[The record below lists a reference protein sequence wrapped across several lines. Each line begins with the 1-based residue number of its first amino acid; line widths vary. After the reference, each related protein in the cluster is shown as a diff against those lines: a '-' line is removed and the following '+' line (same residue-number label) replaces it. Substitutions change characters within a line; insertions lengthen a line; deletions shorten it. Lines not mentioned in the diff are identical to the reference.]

1 MPKIDTKSLVR
12 KTLKADA
19 ALDSFTPP
27 IPQRRRV
34 TPENLPFWDYV
45 QYFYALAKNPLE
57 LFTDV
62 LFEEP
67 IVETRFLG
75 RKLTHVN
82 APDGIHHYL
91 VANASRYRFNDLRQA
106 VLAPILRNGLVA
118 AEGQIW
124 KRTRRALAPVFS
136 ARHIKSF
143 APKMLA
149 RAQKSVSE
157 LQAANT
163 TQISLSDEMVRV
175 TFDVLMDCLFSA
187 DVALDR
193 QSFTKAIDR
202 IFSRFG
208 SPHPFDIISA
218 PKWLPR
224 LGHGERDR
232 IMDQVR
238 HQLTDVITARRRQM
252 TKIQERPDDLLSLLM
267 QTQAEDAEK
276 LSDEDIVD
284 NLLTFIVA
292 GHETTARSLTWT
304 LYLLSKAP
312 LTLSHV
318 EKEMDAAPLSSLM
331 PCEWLEALP
340 FTSAV
345 LKETMR
351 LYPAA
356 GVISRVAVEADRI
369 NGVEILPGTEI
380 FTSPWVVHRH
390 RKLWHDP
397 ESYDPMRFFGEASK
411 QIKRFS
417 YIPFGAG
424 PRVCIG
430 AGFSM
435 QEMIII
441 LVSYLKAFRFHY
453 VGENDPLPVLRLTL
467 RPSIDIRMTLE
478 SRHPVLDVGC

>member
-1 MPKIDTKSLVR
+1 MSKINITGLVLNTM
-12 KTLKADA
+12 KVDP

-34 TPENLPFWDYV
+34 TPDNLPLWDYV
-45 QYFYALAKNPLE
+45 QFFYALAKNPLE
-57 LFTDV
+57 LFTDI

-82 APDGIHHYL
+82 DPDGIHHYL
-91 VANASRYRFNDLRQA
+91 VANASHYRFNDLRQA
-106 VLAPILRNGLVA
+106 VLVPILRNGLVA

-143 APKMLA
+143 APKMLT
-149 RAQKSVSE
+149 RAQKNVSE
-157 LQAANT
+157 LQVANT

-193 QSFTKAIDR
+193 QAFTKAIDR

-208 SPHPFDIISA
+208 SPHPFDIIAA
-218 PKWLPR
+218 PMWVPR
-224 LGHGERDR
+224 PGHGERDR

-238 HQLTDVITARRRQM
+238 RQLTDVITARRRQM
-252 TKIQERPDDLLSLLM
+252 TEGQDPSDDLLSLLM
-267 QTQAEDAEK
+267 QTQAKDSEK

-312 LTLSHV
+312 RTLNRV
-318 EKEMDAAPLSSLM
+318 EKEIDDAPLSSM
-331 PCEWLEALP
+331 TACEWLEALP

-369 NGVEILPGTEI
+369 NGVEIMPGTEI

-397 ESYDPMRFFGEASK
+397 ESFDPMRFFGEASK

-430 AGFSM
+430 ANFSM

-453 VGENDPLPVLRLTL
+453 AGENDPLPVLRLTL
-467 RPSIDIRMTLE
+467 RPSIDIRMMLE
-478 SRHPVLDVGC
+478 TRRFILDMGF